1 MEHTS
6 EFLFGIYWWT
16 WKTTIYYKKLLKW
29 VNKKCENFN
38 IYNVAFF
45 LKNKEKHLRYHCFTP
60 AYQKSWWYDLQ
71 FLRYRVSQT
80 EIGNYVPITPPLL
93 KTWKIRILKKW
104 KKNSWIY
111 HHFTHVHQKLQS
123 FEVWFLRYRMK
134 WDRQKFLSFW
144 AIFCPFTPPPTTTT
158 WKIKILKK
166 WKNTWWYHFTQ
177 V

>member
-1 MEHTS
+1 M
-6 EFLFGIYWWT
+6 
-16 WKTTIYYKKLLKW
+16 KW

-80 EIGNYVPITPPLL
+80 EIGNYVPITPLLL

-144 AIFCPFTPPPTTTT
+144 AIFCPFTPPPPQQQQPG
-158 WKIKILKK
+158 KSKF
-166 WKNTWWYHFTQ
+166 WKNEKTPGDIILHKCSKSWSYAKLFLRYGMWQ
-177 V
+177 M

>member
-1 MEHTS
+1 M
-6 EFLFGIYWWT
+6 
-16 WKTTIYYKKLLKW
+16 KW

-144 AIFCPFTPPPTTTT
+144 AIFCPFCPPPPQQQQPG
-158 WKIKILKK
+158 KSKF
-166 WKNTWWYHFTQ
+166 WKNEKTPGDIILHKCSKSWSYAKLFLRYGMWQ
-177 V
+177 M

>member
-1 MEHTS
+1 M
-6 EFLFGIYWWT
+6 
-16 WKTTIYYKKLLKW
+16 KW

-104 KKNSWIY
+104 KKIAGYIIILHMCTKNY
-111 HHFTHVHQKLQS
+111 NH
-123 FEVWFLRYRMK
+123 LRYGS
-134 WDRQKFLSFW
+134 WDTEWNETDRSFCH
-144 AIFCPFTPPPTTTT
+144 FEPFFALLPPPPPNNNNLENQNFE
-158 WKIKILKK
+158 KMKK
-166 WKNTWWYHFTQ
+166 HLVISFYTSVVNHGHMLNCS
-177 V
+177 

>member
-1 MEHTS
+1 M
-6 EFLFGIYWWT
+6 
-16 WKTTIYYKKLLKW
+16 KW

-144 AIFCPFTPPPTTTT
+144 AIFCPFTPPPPQQQQPG
-158 WKIKILKK
+158 KSKF
-166 WKNTWWYHFTQ
+166 WKNEKTPGDIILHKCSKSWSYAKLFLRSGMWQ
-177 V
+177 M

>member
-1 MEHTS
+1 M
-6 EFLFGIYWWT
+6 
-16 WKTTIYYKKLLKW
+16 KW

-144 AIFCPFTPPPTTTT
+144 AIFCPFTPPPPPNNNNLENQNFE
-158 WKIKILKK
+158 KMKK
-166 WKNTWWYHFTQ
+166 HLVISFYTSVVNHGHMLNCS
-177 V
+177 